1 MVTRSAPGASGE
13 PAELDEPWRD
23 QSLPAEARVADLL
36 SRLTLAEKVAQLG
49 SVWLG
54 ATADGDPVAPGQ
66 DLITDL
72 RPVADIIEHG
82 IGHLTRVYG
91 TRPVTSAV
99 GARALAGL
107 QRQVMAAN
115 RFGIPAIAHEECLTG
130 LGAYGATI
138 FPAPPAWGAT
148 FDPGLV
154 GEMAAA
160 IGASMRAVG
169 VHQGLAPVLD
179 VARDARWGRLEET
192 IGEDPYLVGTLGTAY
207 VRGLQ
212 SAGVHATLK
221 HFAGYP
227 ASKAGR
233 NQAPVSVGPREL
245 ADTLLPP
252 FEMAIRLG
260 NARSV
265 MPSYTAQD
273 GVPASA
279 DTELL
284 TTLLRDQ
291 LGFDGVVVSDYF
303 AIGFLELQ
311 HHLAADPVGA
321 AALALAAGMDV
332 ELPGI
337 RCYGPPLAAAVES
350 GQVPETLIDRAVA
363 RVLTQKCALGLL
375 DPDFTPEAADAGE
388 VDLDPPEHRAIARRL
403 ASESLVLLTN
413 TGGVLPLR
421 PGARVAVI
429 GPLADDPLAFF
440 GCYSMPRH
448 LGPSYPEAADSVP
461 VVTVLDA
468 LRDRFPVEGYATGC
482 ALTGADRSGFA
493 EAVGMARAADI
504 AVAVVGDLLGLFG
517 RVTSGEGCDIT
528 QLTLPGVQEELLL
541 ELAGTGTPV
550 VAVLVTG
557 RPYAL
562 SEVAARTA
570 ALVQAFFPGEEGGVA
585 IASMLAGETEPS
597 GRLPVELPADP
608 AGQPAGY
615 LRTPVAAA
623 HSGSVVDPTP
633 LFAFGHGLS
642 YTTFEY
648 QDLAVSPAEIRTDG
662 TTDITVTVRNTGDRP
677 GTEVVQLYLSD
688 PIAQVTRPVRWLA
701 GFTRVPLG
709 PGEARRVTF
718 QLHADRT
725 AFTGLAGHRIVE
737 PGEIGI
743 AVGGASDRL
752 PLEATLLLTG
762 PERRVSEDRV
772 LYTPVTVSC

>member
-66 DLITDL
+66 DLITDF

-245 ADTLLPP
+245 ADTILPP

-350 GQVPETLIDRAVA
+350 GRVPETLIDRAVA

-413 TGGVLPLR
+413 TGRVLPLR
-421 PGARVAVI
+421 PDARVAVI

-468 LRDRFPVEGYATGC
+468 LRDRFPVEGYAAGC
-482 ALTGADRSGFA
+482 AVTGADRSGFA
-493 EAVGMARAADI
+493 EAVALASAADI
-504 AVAVVGDLLGLFG
+504 AVAVVGDVSGLFG
-517 RVTSGEGCDIT
+517 RGTSGEGCDIT

-541 ELAGTGTPV
+541 ELASTGTPV

-648 QDLAVSPAEIRTDG
+648 QDLTVSPAEIRTDG
-662 TTDITVTVRNTGDRP
+662 TADITVTIRNTGDRP

-688 PIAQVTRPVRWLA
+688 PLAQVTRPVRWLA

-709 PGEARRVTF
+709 PGEARQVTF

-737 PGEIGI
+737 PGEIGV

-772 LYTPVTVSC
+772 LYTPVTVG